1 MREIQTNAGCVAK
14 TDIVEKYA
22 KHMLDMMIL
31 SPGSGRS
38 YEILYCLYNDIKKYW
53 MIRYE
58 ISWYNGNLHEFRHRK
73 LHITDKRVMEFY
85 EC

>member
-1 MREIQTNAGCVAK
+1 MGNVVKA
-14 TDIVEKYA
+14 DIVTKYA

-38 YEILYCLYNDIKKYW
+38 YEILYCIYDSIKEYW
-53 MIRYE
+53 VIRYE
-58 ISWYNGNLHEFRHRK
+58 ISWFDKEGRHFRHRR
-73 LHITDKRVMEFY
+73 LQVTDKRVMEFY

>member
-1 MREIQTNAGCVAK
+1 MGNAVK
-14 TDIVEKYA
+14 PDIVTKYA

-38 YEILYCLYNDIKKYW
+38 YELLYCIYNEVKKYW

-58 ISWYNGNLHEFRHRK
+58 ISWYQGNLHEYRFGK
-73 LHITDKRVMEFY
+73 LYITDKRVMEFY